1 LIDEKPNPINEL
13 LHILFQIDTMQL
25 SILRELKKVF
35 HKNSLTHENSLIQV
49 DFSQRFTWLASL
61 LAIEYDVL
69 IRMCKQIVGVLVLTI
84 AIAVTASFLVPLHY
98 FLEITLFSIATGLFN
113 SRAQV
118 QCHHVVERENEAIAH
133 ESVVQALMEEKEAE
147 NNNREL
153 LSVAREFC
161 QSLEYD
167 IAIIVSTMERSITGD
182 HEMSLEREF
191 VTEQIRSVSDAFAH
205 IMHKM
210 DVFVQSILD
219 SGGSTLRSSI
229 ALAKR
234 TEELSEELLLNT
246 TRQTQTITLA
256 IQQMESVIET
266 NNEYV
271 TSAVQE
277 ALRAKIDATA
287 GGVSVTEMMN
297 GIQSIAA
304 AVTRVSDAITA
315 LTSGST
321 AIGEMVVVIP
331 EVARRT
337 NLLALNAAIEA
348 ARAGVHGR
356 GFAVVADEVR
366 LLAERTQSATKEI
379 TQRITKIQQQI
390 TSATEETENVQI
402 EISARWDDAEKSEKS
417 LLNILDRIN

>member
-1 LIDEKPNPINEL
+1 MIDEKPNPINEL

>member
-61 LAIEYDVL
+61 LTIEYDVL

>member
-1 LIDEKPNPINEL
+1 MIDEKPNPINEL

-61 LAIEYDVL
+61 LTIEYDVL